1 MKNSF
6 EMEIS
11 MKEEN
16 IFDYGNEL
24 VEFHVGVF
32 ISYLFLLVFP
42 KEKKKKRM
50 FIYRFLLVEKN
61 RN

>member
-6 EMEIS
+6 EIKIS
-11 MKEEN
+11 MKEKN
-16 IFDYGNEL
+16 MFDCRNEL

-32 ISYLFLLVFP
+32 ISDLFLVVFP

-50 FIYRFLLVEKN
+50 FIDHFLLVEKN